1 MRAHEHRLLTEEAA
15 AVDGEPRARWHQ
27 HRLVAEK
34 GDFPVGI
41 GAVQLLL
48 HDFVETHHADQIAGL
63 ALAAVEV
70 NERRLGL
77 EVRRRCDDHSTI
89 HVDVAILLEEEEQG
103 AANLERDIGSPF
115 CALGRNDRN
124 TSQIGV
130 VESARNEEVRLL
142 CLPLRVAFDFGEGF
156 GLTVKARGLMHFD
169 DLAHVFTAIGV
180 GIACRTLHQDVNE
193 LVKDDDGDLVGFENE
208 HVGLDGLLGHG
219 ALVLSMR

>member
-1 MRAHEHRLLTEEAA
+1 M
-15 AVDGEPRARWHQ
+15 
-27 HRLVAEK
+27 
-34 GDFPVGI
+34 GI

-142 CLPLRVAFDFGEGF
+142 RLPLRVAFNLGEGF
-156 GLTVKARGLMHFD
+156 GLALKERGIMHFD
-169 DLAHVFTAIGV
+169 DLAHVLAAIGI
-180 GIACRTLHQDVNE
+180 GIARRTLHQDVNE
-193 LVKDDDGDLVGFENE
+193 FVKDDDGNLIGFENE